1 MAFTGFFSGH
11 IGRDPELKYLDN
23 GGMVANFTVAVRQPK
38 KQGEERPAR
47 WVKVAIWGKSAE
59 YVGNHCKKGDGVI
72 CYGRIE
78 LPEVYTDR
86 NGQMRVAEKFTADQ
100 VEKWADGRQGD
111 AQPAATR
118 PAPQPLPAPAPA
130 AHALDDEIP
139 F

>member
-78 LPEVYTDR
+78 LPEIFTDR
-86 NGQMRVAEKFTADQ
+86 NGQTRVAEKFTADQ
-100 VEKWADGRQGD
+100 VEKWGDGRQGD

-130 AHALDDEIP
+130 TQALDDEIP

>member
-38 KQGEERPAR
+38 KNGEDRPAR
-47 WVKVAIWGKSAE
+47 WVRVAIWGKSAE
-59 YVGNHCKKGDGVI
+59 YVGNHVKKGDGVVLT
-72 CYGRIE
+72 GRVE
-78 LPEVYTDR
+78 PPETYTNR
-86 NGQMRVAEKFTADQ
+86 SGQLQVVERFTADTI
-100 VEKWADGRQGD
+100 EKWSDGRQGD

-130 AHALDDEIP
+130 AQALDDEIP